1 MIKSIKWNN
10 HEVLGDLE
18 LNFQKADGTAYNT
31 IILAGENGAG
41 KTTVLETIAT
51 FLNLGSVACFETM
64 KYDING
70 ETYIITPNDTNP
82 NLGFHR
88 RKKESDGTE
97 VAVLSNRNNNFK
109 HIENDLED
117 IRHYGCAYSKARSG
131 FKTKKV
137 TSTTTQQLDE
147 NKYEDDSEED
157 FTAIKQLIV
166 DIDAQDNSDWMEASI
181 AGTAPSSI
189 NEFQQNSRLYRFKN
203 AFNQFFDSLKFKK
216 IDSSS
221 ADEKRIVFEKHN
233 NVIPL
238 DSLSTGEKQIVFRGA
253 YLLRN
258 SKSLQNGVVLV
269 DEPELSMHPK
279 WQKNILRYYRGL
291 FTNNG
296 SQFAQMIFSTHSEYV
311 IREALADTNNV
322 LVIILKDDN
331 GTIVSSRI
339 NDRVFPTL
347 IDSEVNYLAFDIA
360 SVDYHI
366 ALYGR
371 LQLMEQKPNVTA
383 CDAFIAHHQDYDPTI
398 HEKIDNSQ
406 YGNYLT
412 WPTYIRNAID
422 HPDSGRQYTPEDL
435 HKSIQL
441 LRTLCSPYRNTP

>member
-10 HEVLGDLE
+10 HKVLGNLE

-41 KTTVLETIAT
+41 KTTILETIAT
-51 FLNLGSVACFETM
+51 FLNLGSVACFEAM
-64 KYDING
+64 KYDANG
-70 ETYIITPNDTNP
+70 ETYIITPNGTNP
-82 NLGFHR
+82 NLGFHK
-88 RKKESDGTE
+88 RKKESDGRE
-97 VAVLSNRNNNFK
+97 VTVTSNRHNHFDQ
-109 HIENDLED
+109 IESDLED

-137 TSTTTQQLDE
+137 TSTTTQQLDD

-166 DIDAQDNSDWMEASI
+166 DIDAQDNSDWMEVSI
-181 AGTAPSSI
+181 AGTAPSI
-189 NEFQQNSRLYRFKN
+189 NVFQQNSRLYRFKN

-221 ADEKRIVFEKHN
+221 ADEKRIIFEKHN
-233 NVIPL
+233 NTIPL

-258 SKSLQNGVVLV
+258 SNSLQNGVVLV

-279 WQKNILRYYRGL
+279 WQANILKYYRDL

-296 SQFAQMIFSTHSEYV
+296 SQSTQMIFSTHSEYV
-311 IREALADTNNV
+311 IRAALADMNNV

-331 GTIVSSRI
+331 GTIVPSRT
-339 NDRVFPTL
+339 NDRVLPTL
-347 IDSEVNYLAFDIA
+347 TASEVNYLAFDIA

-371 LQLMEQKPNVTA
+371 LQLMEQKHRIAA
-383 CDAFIAHHQDYDPTI
+383 CDTFIAQHQDYDPTI

-412 WPTYIRNAID
+412 LPTYIRNAID

-441 LRTLCSPYRNTP
+441 LRKLCYPHRNTP